1 MRLFPDHDTM
11 REILGGTR
19 KWARTLE
26 ALDAAPGLS
35 AGVAYS
41 IGDSLTYRK
50 APTSALATEE
60 LVGRRRYH
68 LVVAATSGEV
78 AVEVAPKRAVT
89 AAGSYSDLSDR
100 QPFTGSGETVRVP
113 AGGLLVVDID
123 EAARILPSP
132 ESEAVLLH
140 VTVEGASF
148 HNK

>member
-1 MRLFPDHDTM
+1 MRLFTDHDTM
-11 REILGGTR
+11 REILGGAR
-19 KWARTLE
+19 KWSRTLE

-50 APTSALATEE
+50 APASTLVTEE

-68 LVVAATSGEV
+68 LVVAATSDEV
-78 AVEVAPKRAVT
+78 AVEVAPKRALT
-89 AAGSYSDLSDR
+89 AAGPYSDLTDR
-100 QPFTGSGETVRVP
+100 QPFSGSGEIIRVP

-123 EAARILPSP
+123 EAARILPNP
-132 ESEAVLLH
+132 DSEAVLLH

>member
-1 MRLFPDHDTM
+1 MRLFTDHAAM
-11 REILGGTR
+11 REILGGTK

-50 APTSALATEE
+50 GRTADLATEE

-68 LVVAATSGEV
+68 LVVAALGGEV
-78 AVEVAPKRAVT
+78 AVEVAPKGAVT
-89 AAGSYSDLSDR
+89 AAGPYSDITDR

-113 AGGLLVVDID
+113 DGGLLVVDID
-123 EAARILPSP
+123 EAARIIPSP
-132 ESEAVLLH
+132 DSEAVLLH

>member
-1 MRLFPDHDTM
+1 MRLFTDHATM
-11 REILGGTR
+11 REILGGTK

-50 APTSALATEE
+50 APATALATEE
-60 LVGRRRYH
+60 MVGRRRYH
-68 LVVAATSGEV
+68 LVVAALSGEV
-78 AVEVAPKRAVT
+78 AVEVAAKVDLAVEG
-89 AAGSYSDLSDR
+89 AYDDLTDR
-100 QPFTGSGETVRVP
+100 QLFTGSGETVRVP
-113 AGGLLVVDID
+113 DGGLLVVDID
-123 EAARILPSP
+123 EAARILPAP
-132 ESEAVLLH
+132 CGEAVLLH